1 MIPHS
6 EFAPAPPAQPTTSST
21 SEAPASLI
29 APAIDERL
37 ARTGFGGERRH
48 AWRTLA
54 RPLTVADRTAERA
67 SAAAPPWPA
76 GCSMAGSCEPQ
87 EHVGAFAATGRTPV
101 SPRTQSEGQRGVPG
115 SSVIARTRVD
125 SCDRETSDYRVVLQG
140 DLELEPSERET
151 TP

>member
-1 MIPHS
+1 
-6 EFAPAPPAQPTTSST
+6 
-21 SEAPASLI
+21 
-29 APAIDERL
+29 
-37 ARTGFGGERRH
+37 
-48 AWRTLA
+48 
-54 RPLTVADRTAERA
+54 
-67 SAAAPPWPA
+67 
-76 GCSMAGSCEPQ
+76 MAGSCEPQ

-140 DLELEPSERET
+140 DLELEPSESET